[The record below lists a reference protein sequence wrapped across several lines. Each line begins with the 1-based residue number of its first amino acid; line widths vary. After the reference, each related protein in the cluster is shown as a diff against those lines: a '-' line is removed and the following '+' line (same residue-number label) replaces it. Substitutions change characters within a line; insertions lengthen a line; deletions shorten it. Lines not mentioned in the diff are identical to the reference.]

1 MTFKNLQ
8 FTDHPIGGGIMAQAT
23 LNNGKRLSVIAG
35 AGFYSTPNSPIS
47 DVKEAVSFE
56 VMVGDSEP
64 LGWKS
69 REEITNIIKE
79 NS

>member
-1 MTFKNLQ
+1 MT
-8 FTDHPIGGGIMAQAT
+8 
-23 LNNGKRLSVIAG
+23 
-35 AGFYSTPNSPIS
+35 IS

-56 VMVGDSEP
+56 VMVGDSES